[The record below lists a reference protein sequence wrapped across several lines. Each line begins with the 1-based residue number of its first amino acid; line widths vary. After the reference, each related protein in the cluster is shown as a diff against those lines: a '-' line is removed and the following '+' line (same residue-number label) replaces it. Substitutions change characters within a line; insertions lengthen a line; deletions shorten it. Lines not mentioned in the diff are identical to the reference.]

1 MAPVS
6 YEDISVD
13 RLKAMID
20 DGDIV
25 IFGKRDAETL
35 QRLAAFFDIRHDD
48 KNLNALTEMLGAWKA
63 WRTLGAAGKM
73 ALWIISG
80 GLAVIAALASI
91 TGRWP
96 WLADSAIHWGGGVPP
111 GPAPK

>member
-6 YEDISVD
+6 YEGISID
-13 RLKAMID
+13 RLHAMID

-35 QRLAAFFDIRHDD
+35 QRVAAFFDVRHDD
-48 KNLNALTEMLGAWKA
+48 KNLIALQEMLSAWKA
-63 WRTLGAAGKM
+63 WRTLGAAGKAM
-73 ALWIISG
+73 LWIISG
-80 GLAVIAALASI
+80 GLAVVAALASI

-96 WLADSAIHWGGGVPP
+96 WLVDTLLHLSGVPQ